1 MELVEVMEVG
11 LMGTR
16 LRRMMI
22 EEEGGGITVDG
33 GGRTEF

>member
-22 EEEGGGITVDG
+22 EEEGGG
-33 GGRTEF
+33 RTEF